1 MRKYLI
7 LPINEIIHR
16 YKEIKQ
22 QYQKIVTIMITTQK
36 YHYSFT
42 PNAVIDFLDVN
53 KDQEGFIV
61 EEHIK
66 KLKILLSTLRK
77 SDLIIISCD
86 GGISRSPAVAAS
98 IAKRLKDWTEYEYI
112 RAHYPYMNI
121 DVYNFIN
128 KKMG

>member
-98 IAKRLKDWTEYEYI
+98 IAKRLKDWTEYE
-112 RAHYPYMNI
+112 
-121 DVYNFIN
+121 
-128 KKMG
+128 